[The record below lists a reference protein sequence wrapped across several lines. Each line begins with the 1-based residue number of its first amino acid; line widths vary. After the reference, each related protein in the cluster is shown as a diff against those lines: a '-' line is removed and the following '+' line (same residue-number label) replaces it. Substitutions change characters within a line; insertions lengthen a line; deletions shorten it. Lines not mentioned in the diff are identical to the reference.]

1 MAVELK
7 NVTKV
12 YGNGSVKTVALDD
25 VSLSVTQGEAVVLM
39 GPSGSGKT
47 TLLNIIATLDRPTS
61 GEVYVLG
68 VDVAKMPERKLER
81 FRLRNIGYLFQS
93 YNLVPYLTAEQNVAL
108 PLVTLGVKKELA
120 LLKARLLLELVGL
133 EKAAALYP
141 HQMSGGM
148 QQRVAVARALA
159 ANPPILIL
167 DEPTSNVDPDNA
179 SQVLGLIYVVNKLFK
194 STVFIAT
201 HDPEV
206 ARIATR
212 LVYIRG
218 GKLYE
223 TVEPPRR
230 ELKVD
235 VERAAAVYEKLKHID
250 ELIGI

>member
-7 NVTKV
+7 NVTKI
-12 YGNGSVKTVALDD
+12 YGNGSVKTVALDG